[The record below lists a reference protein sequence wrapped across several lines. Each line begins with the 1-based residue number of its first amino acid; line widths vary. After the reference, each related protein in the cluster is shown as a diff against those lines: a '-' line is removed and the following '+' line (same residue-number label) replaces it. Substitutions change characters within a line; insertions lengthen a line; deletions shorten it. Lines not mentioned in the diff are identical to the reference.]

1 MESMAML
8 RWLALA
14 AMFQSLMTVAS
25 LKSCQVPC
33 CWAALPRPELSEKI
47 WSGSF
52 VWNVEL
58 QLWQFQSATPRMMC
72 PTAGPR
78 GGGSTL
84 PGDTNP
90 RSALTLTL
98 TLTLTLQRHEAL
110 TVRPHLHSHRQRDYA
125 QEQGWN
131 YSLHSAVIRQKIFPG
146 SFSTLV
152 VSFHLQR
159 HMGDFVI
166 QVSKTCQ

>member
-8 RWLALA
+8 MWLALA

-33 CWAALPRPELSEKI
+33 CWAALPRPELSEEK

-72 PTAGPR
+72 LTAGPR

-98 TLTLTLQRHEAL
+98 HTDSAATWSS
-110 TVRPHLHSHRQRDYA
+110 HSSTSSPLPPATRLRSGARVKLYY
-125 QEQGWN
+125 W
-131 YSLHSAVIRQKIFPG
+131 HSSVIRQKIIPG

-166 QVSKTCQ
+166 QVSRT